1 MKQQTDP
8 MQNQFQTPEEIERE
22 LQEKLASLGINIG
35 VSKPASTGQR
45 LTQQLPASTEEKK
58 TTILD
63 LSELRNALRQQID
76 IAEIKR
82 EIETV
87 LKDIVKTPNAQAA
100 HTQELELKAAAL
112 MLPYCRKYISDFPKD
127 VRASEFAV
135 DMNLQDIIDFHS
147 DTSDMTDEELNDL
160 VEQYSVQ
167 IIQTLLSHPLIPQ
180 KAAKRIGVDLK
191 TTALKDERGTA
202 MYSASDAQFLGFLIG
217 EQELIERGG
226 EVGLLAI
233 LISGKKWNKIDSET
247 LFHAAVLYTLE
258 AMAKKRGIPSIVL
271 RGQGD
276 DHPIAYITTEY
287 IIHNL
292 DQSLE
297 SLIEFIENFFQ
308 ITRQV
313 LDASAQDF
321 IHQFYEH
328 FLPKLKSIFHNQV
341 HEAFDRFLEIFR
353 REYQKSQQSLRSRIF
368 FFKRCADLCELSFY
382 CYESIRTL
390 VRAQGGEIYAKE
402 RLDEGTKHFASRN
415 SIPLD
420 ETGDFLTQK
429 NTLSE
434 LIFFTLKQRCTQKE
448 EVSSTHVISILMN
461 DLLFFL
467 DNLRRVF
474 DHSYA
479 RGRSASN
486 ADYNSWEELVAD
498 CSQSYSRLFLGRG
511 MTDIERYHFE
521 QIYKKT
527 VEQYLSFFELQTP
540 TVFASSDFKIEKF
553 SKIKRPDEN
562 IKEQFLKFLHSLHN
576 SLINFNPHK
585 SDDSFTASEPTP
597 NRSRM
602 SSTAAL
608 SLDTVHTRAFLAQSD
623 LQISDFTIENLSN
636 AVTPDI
642 KDKVALLQALRSA
655 SELSQKAQTTEEIKA
670 LVLLLKNL
678 QQRLSL
684 LYILTEEEKHQWRSS
699 LLSSIKELEQSD
711 PITLSSYGI
720 VLNSIESWE
729 LSDERLMQEWKNSE
743 TSIIRL
749 EQIFFILLKTRSVE
763 RIRFLI
769 EEFKRWVDMTPM
781 QADSPRKKAFDRR
794 VYLLQEFI
802 SQGRL
807 KLELLKLTLSIL
819 EYFQL
824 SMEVTDWN
832 PNPAYLIEDLLAVE
846 TPTKRIRHIEAILS
860 VQDPDKTIDLLQ
872 KFREL
877 LNDRCQQSASGYSYY
892 TEEEQEIMKK
902 RLRRF
907 EPLIAKPAWKIKR
920 DRIIYALCRI
930 LTNPMKRYTT
940 DSKI

>member
-1 MKQQTDP
+1 MRQQVDST
-8 MQNQFQTPEEIERE
+8 QNQFQTPEDIERE

-35 VSKPASTGQR
+35 TTKPIPTGQR
-45 LTQQLPASTEEKK
+45 VTQQLPTSVDEKR
-58 TTILD
+58 TTVLD

-82 EIETV
+82 EIEMV
-87 LKDIVKTPNAQAA
+87 LKGIVKAPAAQAA

-112 MLPYCRKYISDFPKD
+112 MLPYCRKYIDDFPD
-127 VRASEFAV
+127 NVRASEFAV
-135 DMNLQDIIDFHS
+135 DLNLQDIIDFHS
-147 DTSDMTDEELNDL
+147 DTSDMTEEELNDL

-180 KAAKRIGVDLK
+180 KTAKRIGVDLK

-202 MYSASDAQFLGFLIG
+202 MYTASDAQFLGFLIN

-247 LFHAAVLYTLE
+247 LFHTAVLYTLE

-287 IIHNL
+287 ICHNL

-297 SLIEFIENFFQ
+297 TLIDFIENFFQ
-308 ITRQV
+308 TVHQI
-313 LDASAQDF
+313 LCASSEEF
-321 IHQFYEH
+321 IQQFYEH
-328 FLPKLKSIFHNQV
+328 FLPKLKEIFHNQI
-341 HEAFDRFLEIFR
+341 HESFDRFLEIFR
-353 REYQKSQQSLRSRIF
+353 REYQKSQQSQRSRIF

-382 CYESIRTL
+382 CHESIRTL
-390 VRAQGGEIYAKE
+390 VRDQGGEIYAKE

-415 SIPLD
+415 NIPLD

-434 LIFFTLKQRCTQKE
+434 LLFFTLKQRCTQKE
-448 EVSSTHVISILMN
+448 ETSPTHMVSILMN

-486 ADYNSWEELVAD
+486 ADYNSWEEVVAD

-527 VEQYLSFFELQTP
+527 IEQYLSFFELQTP
-540 TVFASSDFKIEKF
+540 MVFSSSDFKMEKF
-553 SKIKRPDEN
+553 SKMKRPEEN
-562 IKEQFLKFLHSLHN
+562 IKEQFLKFMHSLHHA
-576 SLINFNPHK
+576 LINFNPHK
-585 SDDSFTASEPTP
+585 SENSFAPAPEP
-597 NRSRM
+597 NRATM

-608 SLDTVHTRAFLAQSD
+608 SLETVHTRAFLSQSD
-623 LQISDFTIENLSN
+623 MQLSDFTIESLSS
-636 AVTPDI
+636 AVSPDI
-642 KDKVALLQALRSA
+642 KDKVALVQALRSA
-655 SELSQKAQTTEEIKA
+655 SELVQKAQTTIEIKA
-670 LVLLLKNL
+670 LISLLRNL
-678 QQRLSL
+678 QQRVSL
-684 LYILTEEEKHQWRSS
+684 LYILTEDEKNQWRNS
-699 LLSSIKELEQSD
+699 LATSISELEQSD
-711 PITLSSYGI
+711 PIALSSYGI

-729 LSDERLMQEWKNSE
+729 LSDERLVQEWKNPE

-749 EQIFFILLKTRSVE
+749 EQIFFILLQTRTLE
-763 RIRFLI
+763 RIRALI
-769 EEFKRWVDMTPM
+769 EEFKRWVDLTPM
-781 QADSPRKKAFDRR
+781 QSDSPRKRAFDRR
-794 VYLLQEFI
+794 VTLLQEFI
-802 SQGRL
+802 SKGSFKL
-807 KLELLKLTLSIL
+807 KLFKLTLSFL

-846 TPTKRIRHIEAILS
+846 TPSKRIRQIEAVLS
-860 VQDPDKTIDLLQ
+860 IQDPEKSL
-872 KFREL
+872 EL
-877 LNDRCQQSASGYSYY
+877 LEKFQKLLNERCQQSASGYSYY

-907 EPLIAKPAWKIKR
+907 EPFKSRTVWKVRK
-920 DRIIYALCRI
+920 DRMIYSLCRL
-930 LTNPMKRYTT
+930 LTKPMKHYTT